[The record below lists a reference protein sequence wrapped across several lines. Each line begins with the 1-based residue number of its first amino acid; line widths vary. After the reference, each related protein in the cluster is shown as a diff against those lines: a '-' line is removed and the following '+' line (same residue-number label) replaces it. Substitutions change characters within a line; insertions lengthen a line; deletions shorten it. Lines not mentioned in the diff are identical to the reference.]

1 MGCGRMPRGIGGGR
15 MRGGHGEDK
24 FAKRQWIRDDARR
37 DWQELMPGVMTRA
50 RREWRKAD
58 ARK

>member
-1 MGCGRMPRGIGGGR
+1 